1 VSGIEGYRFGATENN
16 KYVTTGS
23 FSIVNG
29 TNSFCILPGT
39 YTMTVNLNAN
49 TLVISDSPSQA
60 PRRIEVQGQ
69 NKYVVYPLTISET
82 SNSVITGVTPL
93 NGTRQVAGVEY
104 YNLAG
109 MRSDRPWQGV
119 NIIVTRYTD
128 GTMQTAK
135 AVQ

>member
-1 VSGIEGYRFGATENN
+1 
-16 KYVTTGS
+16 
-23 FSIVNG
+23 
-29 TNSFCILPGT
+29 
-39 YTMTVNLNAN
+39 MTVNLNAN